1 MKITSFLAAVPLLFL
16 GACTQTHTS
25 VFDPLA
31 HVDVDKLPHVEEA
44 LVAPPNLPVY
54 DQVDKSGPV
63 VIDVKLTV
71 EEKKMKIS

>member
-1 MKITSFLAAVPLLFL
+1 MKLTSFLAIVPLAFLFS
-16 GACTQTHTS
+16 CTQSHTS
-25 VFDPLA
+25 VFDPLG

-54 DQVDKSGPV
+54 DQVAKGGPV

-71 EEKKMKIS
+71 QEKKM